1 MKTNVLLVDSVP
13 PSTSSFPFLPKKKK
27 MRLMKM
33 LDNDAKIRINMKIKL
48 GWRYSV
54 MLNSKILYDT
64 FAAHGSGGYRGWCC

>member
-1 MKTNVLLVDSVP
+1 MSYWLI
-13 PSTSSFPFLPKKKK
+13 PFLQAPHPSLFYPKKK

>member
-1 MKTNVLLVDSVP
+1 
-13 PSTSSFPFLPKKKK
+13 
-27 MRLMKM
+27 MKM